1 MAAAPMADVEL
12 REYRPGDETAILATF
27 NLVFREV
34 CGDSYV
40 DRTRERWRWEFADN
54 PQGMRV
60 MLAVT
65 SDGLVAGQYA
75 GVPMRVWSAQHG
87 RELSFFHAVDSM
99 VHPDYRK
106 GLRKKSLFIEVA
118 ERYFETWGG
127 VADELGFGYPV
138 RPAWRVGERYLGYR
152 LVRTLDF
159 LRRPTGAVPSDSPVT
174 VDVVEAFPREVDA
187 LFAEARQHCA
197 CTTVKDARYLDWRY
211 AACPDVD
218 YFLLWAHRWGRPA
231 GSCVLR
237 TEGGLVPATATIG
250 DILIDPTDSE
260 TLPAIVQRCDEL
272 AVTAGCTHL
281 MTVQNPQVAVGR
293 AFAEIGFTP
302 EPSATWLERK
312 LGSRDFTSGLTQ
324 EWLAENWAYALGDS
338 DLF

>member
-40 DRTRERWRWEFADN
+40 DRTLERWRWEFADN

-127 VADELGFGYPV
+127 VADELGQASLDGHVDVLVFVGHLEVASLQLGRDRVETVVDRAVLVGGQHPDGEQ
-138 RPAWRVGERYLGYR
+138 ASRVGARPGDVFAPQADVEGDR
-152 LVRTLDF
+152 LVDRVECGGGCGREAAAPGVFDTGHGRTRD
-159 LRRPTGAVPSDSPVT
+159 
-174 VDVVEAFPREVDA
+174 
-187 LFAEARQHCA
+187 
-197 CTTVKDARYLDWRY
+197 
-211 AACPDVD
+211 
-218 YFLLWAHRWGRPA
+218 
-231 GSCVLR
+231 
-237 TEGGLVPATATIG
+237 
-250 DILIDPTDSE
+250 
-260 TLPAIVQRCDEL
+260 
-272 AVTAGCTHL
+272 
-281 MTVQNPQVAVGR
+281 
-293 AFAEIGFTP
+293 GFRSQ
-302 EPSATWLERK
+302 EPSRRSSHQRRAI
-312 LGSRDFTSGLTQ
+312 
-324 EWLAENWAYALGDS
+324 AA
-338 DLF
+338 